1 MKLHVFPPSPRATKV
16 MALANH
22 LGLDCEIRVVNLFK
36 GEQHQPG
43 FAALNPNERM
53 PVLEDDSFVLW
64 ESNAILQYLAAKKPG
79 SGLWPSDAKG
89 QADVLR
95 WHSWDAADW
104 FPTCAILTFERLV
117 KKLLRSHSTESGI
130 SGRSLSASLR

>member
-64 ESNAILQYLAAKKPG
+64 ESNAIALPRRGDSALLDNGGRRDSLARGRRRLALTPDPRDG
-79 SGLWPSDAKG
+79 GEGAEEPRRALTYARMIIVRSD
-89 QADVLR
+89 R
-95 WHSWDAADW
+95 
-104 FPTCAILTFERLV
+104 
-117 KKLLRSHSTESGI
+117 
-130 SGRSLSASLR
+130 